1 MNGIAITKHK
11 VTDAKQKRKHTHTHT
26 QMGMAKQKGEINPFL
41 LPEK

>member
-1 MNGIAITKHK
+1 MGLQLLNIKSLM
-11 VTDAKQKRKHTHTHT
+11 QNRKENTHTHT